1 MNQKSNNFRFF
12 PISGLRE
19 RLREDANA
27 LTARLSRSVARLTSC
42 DSLPCPEYGEEVS
55 YQEDLTQKLFY
66 LQHCRSAL
74 ETCIAEGGATL
85 HYRWTDGTVT
95 RTHFR
100 KESPSQVQVTGLLQ
114 SFPAPRS
121 TKE

>member
-74 ETCIAEGGATL
+74 ERCIDGRAVTL
-85 HYRWTDGTVT
+85 RYRWSDGTMTVT
-95 RTHFR
+95 RFR
-100 KESPSQVQVTGLLQ
+100 KADLGRVKVIGFAGDRCTL
-114 SFPAPRS
+114 
-121 TKE
+121 

>member
-1 MNQKSNNFRFF
+1 MKKQKYEV
-12 PISGLRE
+12 ILTHVLRE
-19 RLREDANA
+19 RLRTRASE
-27 LTARLSRSVARLTSC
+27 LSTRLNRSVGRLTSC
-42 DSLPCPEYGEEVS
+42 DALPCPEYSEEVRL
-55 YQEDLTQKLFY
+55 ERTLAERLFY